1 MVILD
6 INEKV
11 KETLV
16 DIIVLNEATIRDAMD
31 EISIVLEKGTL
42 PQEIAETI
50 QFRCKEPLGLR

>member
-31 EISIVLEKGTL
+31 EISIGTRERDITTRNSRDN
-42 PQEIAETI
+42 Q
-50 QFRCKEPLGLR
+50 